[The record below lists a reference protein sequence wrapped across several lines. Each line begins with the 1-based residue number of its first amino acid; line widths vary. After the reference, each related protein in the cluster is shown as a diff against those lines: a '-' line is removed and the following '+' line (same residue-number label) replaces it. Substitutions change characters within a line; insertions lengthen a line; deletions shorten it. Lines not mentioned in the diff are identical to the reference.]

1 VAMVTA
7 REKPIND
14 SRGDPANFLVYL
26 CNGDIVEVGPADT
39 LRVTATALELA
50 LNGEIVASF
59 DRRHVFNCSR
69 GVRVSPQ
76 LG

>member
-1 VAMVTA
+1 MVTA
-7 REKPIND
+7 PEKPTNE
-14 SRGDPANFLVYL
+14 SKEGSAKYLVYL
-26 CNGDIVEVGPADT
+26 CNGGVIEVGPADT
-39 LRVTATALELA
+39 LRVTANAVELV
-50 LNGEIVASF
+50 LQGKIIASF